1 MEAFKIDGTALPPV
15 ARNNAQYSENDLQ
28 EKAYRDAYGVMHK
41 KTVRWGV
48 RKIELKWTKMTDAQ
62 LTLLRKL
69 TKGKE
74 YFSVDYY
81 SDTEGVSGHIAEAY
95 SGDTLKYTLNKG
107 ATNQYVWKEV
117 SISLI
122 ER

>member
-1 MEAFKIDGTALPPV
+1 MEAFKVNGTALPPV
-15 ARNNAQYSENDLQ
+15 ARGNAQYSENDLQ

-48 RKIELKWTKMTDAQ
+48 RKIELKWSKMTDAQ
-62 LTLLRKL
+62 LTLLRSL
-69 TKGKE
+69 VKGTE

-81 SDTEGVSGHIAEAY
+81 SDTAGVSGHINEAY
-95 SGDTLKYTLNKG
+95 SGDTLKYTLDKG
-107 ATNQYVWKEV
+107 ATNQYVWKDV
-117 SISLI
+117 TISLI

>member
-1 MEAFKIDGTALPPV
+1 MDFFKIDGVALPKV
-15 ARNNAQYSENDLQ
+15 ARGNAAYSENDLQ

-48 RKIELKWTKMTDAQ
+48 RKIELKWSRLTDSELA
-62 LTLLRKL
+62 LIRSL
-69 TKGKE
+69 TKRKE

-81 SDTEGVSGHIAEAY
+81 SDTYGINGHIDSAY
-95 SGDTLKYTLNKG
+95 GGDTLKYTLDKG
-107 ATNQYVWKEV
+107 ATNKKNWKDV

>member
-1 MEAFKIDGTALPPV
+1 MEAFKIDGTALPAI
-15 ARNNAQYSENDLQ
+15 ARGNAAYSENDLQ

-48 RKIELKWTKMTDAQ
+48 RKIELKWSRLTDSELA
-62 LTLLRKL
+62 LIRSL
-69 TKGKE
+69 TKQKE

-81 SDTEGVSGHIAEAY
+81 SDTAGVSGHINEAY
-95 SGDTLKYTLNKG
+95 SGDTLKYTLDKG
-107 ATNQYVWKEV
+107 ASNSKVWKDV

>member
-1 MEAFKIDGTALPPV
+1 MEAFKVNGTALPPV
-15 ARNNAQYSENDLQ
+15 ARGNAQYSENDLQ

-48 RKIELKWTKMTDAQ
+48 RKIELKWSKMTDAQ
-62 LTLLRKL
+62 LTLLRSL
-69 TKGKE
+69 VKGAE

-81 SDTEGVSGHIAEAY
+81 SDTAGVSGHINEAY
-95 SGDTLKYTLNKG
+95 SGDTLKYTLDKG
-107 ATNQYVWKEV
+107 ATNQYVWKDV